1 MKGPLVITIL
11 PSLCIIF
18 MNQLILANSA
28 SIKQMYYHILKNSN
42 IISLYL
48 FCIFFQFFESGQ
60 ISTKQ
65 NLQKK
70 NKNKLK
76 PRKTSWR
83 YLNYIILFMLYS
95 TTRITLIGTNSFLLG
110 KISFHYI
117 IYSFISNQ
125 DRLLFFTSQIIQILH
140 EHNSNY

>member
-76 PRKTSWR
+76 PRKSSWR

-95 TTRITLIGTNSFLLG
+95 TTRITLIGKNSFLLG

>member
-1 MKGPLVITIL
+1 MKAPLVITIL

-28 SIKQMYYHILKNSN
+28 STQQMYYHILKNSN

-65 NLQKK
+65 NLHKK

-76 PRKTSWR
+76 PRKSFWR
-83 YLNYIILFMLYS
+83 YLNYIILLMLYS
-95 TTRITLIGTNSFLLG
+95 TTRLILIGTNSFLLG
-110 KISFHYI
+110 KISFHYM

-140 EHNSNY
+140 EHNS

>member
-1 MKGPLVITIL
+1 MKAPLVITIL

-28 SIKQMYYHILKNSN
+28 STQQMYYHILKNSN

-76 PRKTSWR
+76 PRKSSWR

-110 KISFHYI
+110 KISFHYM

-140 EHNSNY
+140 EHNS

>member
-28 SIKQMYYHILKNSN
+28 SRKQTYYHILKNSN

-76 PRKTSWR
+76 PRKSSWR

-110 KISFHYI
+110 KISFHYM

-140 EHNSNY
+140 EHNS

>member
-28 SIKQMYYHILKNSN
+28 STQQMYYHILKNSN

-76 PRKTSWR
+76 PRKSSWR

-110 KISFHYI
+110 KISFHYM

-140 EHNSNY
+140 EHNS

>member
-28 SIKQMYYHILKNSN
+28 STQQMYYHILKNSN
-42 IISLYL
+42 IVSLYL

-76 PRKTSWR
+76 PRKSSWR

-110 KISFHYI
+110 KISFHYM

-140 EHNSNY
+140 EHNS

>member
-28 SIKQMYYHILKNSN
+28 SRKQMYYHILKNSN
-42 IISLYL
+42 IILLYL

-76 PRKTSWR
+76 PRKSSWR

-140 EHNSNY
+140 EHNS

>member
-28 SIKQMYYHILKNSN
+28 SRKQMYYHILKNSN

-76 PRKTSWR
+76 PRKSSWR

-110 KISFHYI
+110 KISFHYM

-140 EHNSNY
+140 VHNS

>member
-76 PRKTSWR
+76 PRKSSWR

-110 KISFHYI
+110 KISFHYM

-140 EHNSNY
+140 VHNS

>member
-1 MKGPLVITIL
+1 MKGQLVVTIL

-18 MNQLILANSA
+18 MNQLLLANSA
-28 SIKQMYYHILKNSN
+28 STQQMYYHILKNSN

-76 PRKTSWR
+76 PRKSSWR

-110 KISFHYI
+110 KISFHYM

-140 EHNSNY
+140 EHNS

>member
-76 PRKTSWR
+76 PRKSSWR

-140 EHNSNY
+140 EHNS

>member
-28 SIKQMYYHILKNSN
+28 SRKQMYYHILKNSN

-76 PRKTSWR
+76 PRKSSWR

-95 TTRITLIGTNSFLLG
+95 TTRVTLIGTNSFLLG
-110 KISFHYI
+110 KISFHYM

-140 EHNSNY
+140 EHNS

>member
-1 MKGPLVITIL
+1 MKGLLVVTIL

-18 MNQLILANSA
+18 MNQLLLANSA
-28 SIKQMYYHILKNSN
+28 STQQMYYHILKNSN

-76 PRKTSWR
+76 PRKSSWR

-110 KISFHYI
+110 KISFHYM

-140 EHNSNY
+140 EHNS

>member
-28 SIKQMYYHILKNSN
+28 SRKQMYYHILKNSN
-42 IISLYL
+42 IILLYL

-76 PRKTSWR
+76 PRKSSWR

-110 KISFHYI
+110 KISFHYM

-140 EHNSNY
+140 EHNS

>member
-28 SIKQMYYHILKNSN
+28 SRKQMYYHILKNSN

-76 PRKTSWR
+76 PRKSSWR

-110 KISFHYI
+110 KISFHYM

-140 EHNSNY
+140 EHNS

>member
-28 SIKQMYYHILKNSN
+28 SRKQMYYHILKNSN

-70 NKNKLK
+70 KKNKLK
-76 PRKTSWR
+76 PRKSSWR

-110 KISFHYI
+110 KISFHYM

-140 EHNSNY
+140 EHNS